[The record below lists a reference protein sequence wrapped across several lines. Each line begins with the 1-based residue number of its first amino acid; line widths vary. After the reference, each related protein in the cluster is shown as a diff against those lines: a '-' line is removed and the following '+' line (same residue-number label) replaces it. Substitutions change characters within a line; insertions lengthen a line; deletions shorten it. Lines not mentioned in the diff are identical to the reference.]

1 MMMRGG
7 AFRGSA
13 SGNQEDET
21 FGRVYDKRVIRR
33 ILPYVRPYR
42 KFAILASIA
51 MLVYTGSQ
59 VAIPYLIKLG
69 IDGFIEERDVRGLV
83 TVFAIF
89 VGVAA
94 GGLVANYL
102 QQMFM
107 ARVGLGM
114 LYDLRRA
121 MFNHLQRLSLSYY
134 DKTEVGAIMS
144 RVQGDV
150 WQMQE
155 LMSVIIMTA
164 ADLLS
169 LGGII
174 VALLIMDIEL
184 GLITLVVLPIL
195 VLTMAIWQPF
205 AVKAFLRVRAAISIV
220 NGALNEN
227 ITGVRVVQSLNRQ
240 PRNLQIFDGKN
251 TEHLN
256 ANLHAGKLSAS
267 LLPAVDILTALA
279 IVLAVFFGARMVVG
293 NDLAIGVL
301 VAFIMYIQ
309 RFFDPIRNLTMQYTQ
324 LQRSM
329 ASGSRIFELLDVQPD
344 LVDKPNADRLP
355 KIKGGVDLKDLSFSY
370 AASEEIARL
379 DAKNGAANGAITSQD
394 APDVLRHLSLHINP
408 GETVAVVGPTGAGKT
423 TLVSLIS
430 RFYDV
435 QPEKGAILVDGYD
448 IRDVTRSSLAGQ
460 MSMVLQEPFL
470 FSGTVRENIKYNHPA
485 ASDERMVEA
494 AKAVGVHEIIAEMDD
509 GYDTYLAE
517 RGVNLSLGQRQLI
530 SFARAIVADPRIL
543 ILDEATANIDS
554 YTEMLIQRA
563 LQKLLKGRTAIVIA
577 HRLST
582 IRGADKIV
590 VLNRGEIVEV
600 GDHDSLMDRDGLY
613 AHLYKMN
620 YAAMEAVEEGAEK
633 PAESGGSPP
642 SATG

>member
-1 MMMRGG
+1 MMMGG
-7 AFRGSA
+7 AF
-13 SGNQEDET
+13 SGRSSGRPEPDGET
-21 FGRVYDKRVIRR
+21 FGRIYDKRVISR

-42 KFAILASIA
+42 RLALFAFIA

-69 IDGFIEERDVRGLV
+69 IDGYVENGNMRGLL
-83 TVFAIF
+83 TVFGLF
-89 VGVAA
+89 VGTALA
-94 GGLVANYL
+94 GLAANYL

-107 ARVGLGM
+107 ARVGLGV

-121 MFNHLQRLSLSYY
+121 MFAHLQRLSLSYY
-134 DKTEVGAIMS
+134 DKTEVGRIMS

-150 WQMQE
+150 WQLQE
-155 LMSVIIMTA
+155 LMSVVIMTT

-174 VALLIMDIEL
+174 VALLIMNLKL

-195 VLTMAIWQPF
+195 GLTMGIWQPF
-205 AVKAFLRVRAAISIV
+205 AVRAFLRVRTAISIV

-227 ITGVRVVQSLNRQ
+227 ITGVRVVQALNRQ
-240 PRNLQIFDGKN
+240 KRNLELFDEKN
-251 TEHLN
+251 TEHLK
-256 ANLHAGKLSAS
+256 ANLWAGKLSAS
-267 LLPAVDILTALA
+267 LLPAVDILTAVA
-279 IVLAVFFGARMVVG
+279 IVLAVYFGSRMVAG
-293 NDLAIGVL
+293 NELQIGVL

-329 ASGSRIFELLDVQPD
+329 ASGARIFELLDVEPD
-344 LVDKPNADRLP
+344 LVDNPNASRLP
-355 KIKGGVDLKDLSFSY
+355 QLRGDVVLKDLSFSY
-370 AASEEIARL
+370 AASQEIVRL
-379 DAKNGAANGAITSQD
+379 DREAPAANGARGGAGAD
-394 APDVLRHLSLHINP
+394 MPDVLRHLELHINP

-435 QPEKGAILVDGYD
+435 PREKGAILVDGYD

-470 FSGTVRENIKYNHPA
+470 FSGTVRENIKYNHPW
-485 ASDERMVEA
+485 ASDERMIEA
-494 AKAVGVHEIIAEMDD
+494 AKAVGAHDIIMGLDA

-517 RGVNLSLGQRQLI
+517 RGINLSLGQRQLL

-563 LQKLLKGRTAIVIA
+563 LQRLLRGRTAIVIA

-590 VLNRGEIVEV
+590 VLNQGEIVEV
-600 GDHDSLMDRDGLY
+600 GDHASLMARDGLY
-613 AHLYKMN
+613 AHLYQMN
-620 YAAMEAVEEGAEK
+620 YAAMEEEG
-633 PAESGGSPP
+633 
-642 SATG
+642 

>member
-1 MMMRGG
+1 MMMGG
-7 AFRGSA
+7 AFRGRS
-13 SGNQEDET
+13 SGRAEPDGDT
-21 FGRVYDKRVIRR
+21 FGQVYDKRVIRR
-33 ILPYVRPYR
+33 ILPYMRPYR
-42 KFAILASIA
+42 KLAIFASIA

-69 IDGFIEERDVRGLV
+69 IDGFIEHRDFNGLL
-83 TVFAIF
+83 TVFGIF
-89 VGVAA
+89 TGTAA
-94 GGLVANYL
+94 VGLVANYL

-121 MFNHLQRLSLSYY
+121 MFAHLQKLSLSYY
-134 DKTEVGAIMS
+134 DRTEVGAIMS

-155 LMSVIIMTA
+155 LMAVIIMTA

-174 VALLIMDIEL
+174 VALLLMNLKL

-195 VLTMAIWQPF
+195 ALTMGIWQPF
-205 AVKAFLRVRAAISIV
+205 AVKAFLRVRTAISIV

-227 ITGVRVVQSLNRQ
+227 IAGVQVVQALNRQ

-251 TEHLN
+251 TDHLK
-256 ANLHAGKLSAS
+256 ANLWASKLSAS
-267 LLPAVDILTALA
+267 LLPVVDILTAVA
-279 IVLAVFFGARMVVG
+279 IVLAIYFGSEMVVG
-293 NDLAIGVL
+293 NELEIGVL
-301 VAFIMYIQ
+301 IAFIMYIQ

-329 ASGSRIFELLDVQPD
+329 ASGARIFELLDVEPD
-344 LVDKPNADRLP
+344 LVDNPNAGRLP
-355 KIKGGVDLKDLSFSY
+355 QLKGDVILRDLSFSY
-370 AASEEIARL
+370 AASEGIARL
-379 DAKNGAANGAITSQD
+379 DAKNSEVNGTNGAHSGETV
-394 APDVLRHLSLHINP
+394 PDVLHHLSLHINP

-435 QPEKGAILVDGYD
+435 PREKGAILVDGYD

-470 FSGTVRENIKYNHPA
+470 FSGTVSENIKYNHPTT
-485 ASDERMVEA
+485 SDEHMIEA
-494 AKAVGVHEIIAEMDD
+494 AKAVGVHDIIMQMDD
-509 GYDTYLAE
+509 GYNTYLAE

-530 SFARAIVADPRIL
+530 SFARAIVANPRIL

-563 LQKLLKGRTAIVIA
+563 LQRLLRGRTAIVIA

-590 VLNRGEIVEV
+590 VLNQGEIVEV
-600 GDHDSLMDRDGLY
+600 GTHDSLMEKDGLY

-620 YAAMEAVEEGAEK
+620 YASMEE
-633 PAESGGSPP
+633 
-642 SATG
+642 TT